1 MERAQL
7 TVVVVEYAL
16 TVEGKQ
22 VCSIRVMAAPPP
34 IDSLPQPA
42 ARGPHTTRGKSIY
55 CDQRSLTTDLTSGLS
70 GISAAHQ
77 DFFGTYCDGQRWTD
91 LSGAKLYIV
100 CRNEVIL
107 SRMIG

>member
-7 TVVVVEYAL
+7 TVVEVEYAL

-42 ARGPHTTRGKSIY
+42 ARGPHTTREKSIY
-55 CDQRSLTTDLTSGLS
+55 CDQRSLTTDLTSGLRS
-70 GISAAHQ
+70 QAFLQLIRIFLVLIAM
-77 DFFGTYCDGQRWTD
+77 DRDGQISVV
-91 LSGAKLYIV
+91 LNYI
-100 CRNEVIL
+100 
-107 SRMIG
+107 